1 MLVSSSLSTYSYAST
16 LRDKVSDEKL
26 NIADGDWIQY
36 LQDHRELII
45 AHSTKYELEAE
56 KIHQYQY
63 RLREFLDSVEGS
75 SKYLEQAFITVNKL
89 TRGAYDFTKKLT
101 YVYVPSMTY
110 IQDLRRQYYI
120 EVHNKQRKFKD

>member
-1 MLVSSSLSTYSYAST
+1 MLVSSSLSTRSYANK
-16 LRDKVSDEKL
+16 LRDKISDEKL

-36 LQDHRELII
+36 LQDHREMII
-45 AHSTKYELEAE
+45 AQSTRYELEAE

-63 RLREFLDSVEGS
+63 RLREFLDSAEGS
-75 SKYLEQAFITVNKL
+75 SEYLEQAFITVNKL

-101 YVYVPSMTY
+101 YVYIPSFTH